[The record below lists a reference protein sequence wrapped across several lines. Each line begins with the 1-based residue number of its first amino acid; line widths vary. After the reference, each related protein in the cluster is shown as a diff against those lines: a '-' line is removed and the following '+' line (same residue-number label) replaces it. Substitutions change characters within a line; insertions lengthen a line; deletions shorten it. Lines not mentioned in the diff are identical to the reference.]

1 MKKLIL
7 AAVMA
12 VSATSAFANFCEAE
26 MVNIRTNRVYRNFPS
41 YDRIDACK
49 EALKD
54 CSREMRRLGLNG
66 THDCKLA
73 SVGNPYPNPNPNPYP
88 VPNPNPYPY
97 PNPNPNPYP
106 GSVDSRRMLNQ
117 NESAI
122 FSNRYVTVAGV
133 SFNGTYA
140 VRSTDGWNTITNGIR
155 RESLAVTNGCSM
167 NLCTS
172 DSVIDVMSARYVKVV
187 GIHFDER
194 LVTQS
199 TDGWNTLLSNVERRN
214 LAETKG
220 CISSRYAQ
228 ICVGN
233 QVINSMN
240 RYSTVAGIQI
250 DGRVVL
256 KSSDGWNTLTPNVD
270 PSNLV
275 ITR

>member
-7 AAVMA
+7 AAAMA
-12 VSATSAFANFCEAE
+12 VSATSAFANYCEAE
-26 MVNIRTNRVYRNFPS
+26 MVNIRTNRVYRNYTS
-41 YDRIDACK
+41 YDVRDACK
-49 EALKD
+49 EAMKD
-54 CSREMRRLGLNG
+54 CSREIRRLGFNG
-66 THDCKLA
+66 THECKLA
-73 SVGNPYPNPNPNPYP
+73 TNG
-88 VPNPNPYPY
+88 NPYPY

-106 GSVDSRRMLNQ
+106 IPNPNPYPYPNPNPYPGSVDARRMLN
-117 NESAI
+117 NGEAVY
-122 FSNRYVTVAGV
+122 FSNRLSTVAGI

-140 VRSTDGWNTITNGIR
+140 VRSNDGWNTITNGIR
-155 RESLAVTNGCSM
+155 REQLAVANGCTM

-172 DSVIDVMSARYVKVV
+172 DSVIDIMSARYVKVV

-199 TDGWNTLLSNVERRN
+199 TDGWNTLLSNVDRRN

-220 CISSRYAQ
+220 CINSRYAQ

-240 RYSTVAGIQI
+240 RYSTVAGIQQN
-250 DGRVVL
+250 GYVVL
-256 KSSDGWNTLTPNVD
+256 KSADGWNTLTTNVD